1 MKNTSM
7 NTDGSINVSDL
18 EGNHRYRYYVCK
30 DSTVKKVD
38 IICEGK
44 VYNIIEANPVIVTID
59 GHTCAIPSRYIEYL
73 IIDQTNGNEDSSD
86 DDTIVVNPMYVD
98 FEDDIAEFTKS
109 LIIAENIIDA
119 IDRFSQIYDKVID
132 KEEVC

>member
-1 MKNTSM
+1 MKNAST
-7 NTDGSINVSDL
+7 NPDGSINVSDL
-18 EGNHRYRYYVCK
+18 EGNHRYRYHVCK

-38 IICEGK
+38 ILCEGK
-44 VYNIIEANPVIVTID
+44 IYSIIEANPVIVTVD
-59 GHTCAIPSRYIEYL
+59 GYPFALPSRYIEYL
-73 IIDQTNGNEDSSD
+73 VIDQTNGNEDSSED
-86 DDTIVVNPMYVD
+86 DAIVVNPMYVD
-98 FEDDIAEFTKS
+98 FEDDIVEFTKS